1 MTRSSLYH
9 KLKKLMLL
17 CNVLVS
23 KTHANIHAVISSF
36 ISIMNEILRTPFV
49 RRKLVSCVEQDYF
62 QGSILQKI
70 FLAYEPIGKIQFVNI
85 KIADVSS
92 EIIKE
97 EPSDLKPKEEET
109 VLPPTASN
117 TIAGEVPT
125 TSGGERPAKKKR
137 KGKKTAPKQE
147 EVLAVHQQDD
157 LVPQQEK
164 KVLKKEQH
172 DLFIKPTGSYRGLPV
187 CDTVPDRLFPH
198 VKGYNGEFDKF
209 FNTHPPIYALV
220 EHMTKPRPDLLPIYK
235 DLIFGNLSPIAK
247 FKAIVKRAHS
257 RHDNCLPLLNLV
269 DVPVTKR
276 LYCCTCYIDPGGEPV
291 PVFLPPE
298 IKCCAKCT
306 PSH

>member
-1 MTRSSLYH
+1 
-9 KLKKLMLL
+9 MLL

-23 KTHANIHAVISSF
+23 KSHANIHAVISSF

-70 FLAYEPIGKIQFVNI
+70 FLAYEPSGKIQFVNI
-85 KIADVSS
+85 KTADVSS
-92 EIIKE
+92 GTTLE
-97 EPSDLKPKEEET
+97 E
-109 VLPPTASN
+109 VLQPTASSEA
-117 TIAGEVPT
+117 AGEVPIS
-125 TSGGERPAKKKR
+125 SGEKRPAKKKR
-137 KGKKTAPKQE
+137 KGKKAAPKQE
-147 EVLAVHQQDD
+147 EVLAVHHQDD
-157 LVPQQEK
+157 VVPQQEK

-172 DLFIKPTGSYRGLPV
+172 DLFIKPTGSFRGLPV
-187 CDTVPDRLFPH
+187 CDTVPERLFPH
-198 VKGYNGEFDKF
+198 IKGYNGEFNKF
-209 FNTHPPIYALV
+209 FKTHPPIYALV

-235 DLIFGNLSPIAK
+235 DLIFGSLSPIAK

-257 RHDNCLPLLNLV
+257 RHDNCLPLLNLI

-298 IKCCAKCT
+298 ITCCAKCT